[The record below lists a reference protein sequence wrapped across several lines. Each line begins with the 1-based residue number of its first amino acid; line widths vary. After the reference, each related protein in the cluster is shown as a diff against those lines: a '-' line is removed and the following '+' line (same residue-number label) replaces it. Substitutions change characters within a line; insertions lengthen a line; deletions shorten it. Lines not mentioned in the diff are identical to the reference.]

1 MKYLYLACRPIWQK
15 LRRGHYWRIVSQVN
29 RLEESLTSL
38 GREDLDQQLMD
49 LYSRSRARKDIKSL
63 IPMALAIGREYSRR
77 VLEMRHYDVQLMGTL
92 ALYEGHIAEMD
103 TGEGKTLMAPL
114 AAFLHHLED
123 VDRSVHIVTANEYL
137 AARDAQWMG
146 PLYKALELSV
156 GLIVP
161 GQSTADRVR
170 AYQNQVIYAT
180 SKEIVFD
187 SLREPVRQRKTST
200 VDAILRPQVEMQL
213 DPKYDFAIV
222 DEVDSVLIDQAS
234 SPLSL
239 GASSQISPQLDLYR
253 RAEEVAGQ
261 LVRGKHYRLM
271 HDDRKVEL
279 KDEGRAE
286 SRSLGTGVLRL
297 LPAGHK
303 WERYVTCSL
312 AARYIYKK
320 DQHYVARDGK
330 IILIDESTG
339 RLLPGRQ
346 LQDGLHQAVEVH
358 NGFSPSA
365 ELRGNIKTTFQTF
378 FRKYKKLA
386 GMTGTASIA
395 ALEFLVVYGLKVLP
409 IPPNKPSRRT
419 LLPDNVYR
427 SNKRKLQAV
436 VNQIESLHATGRPL
450 LIATGSVK
458 GSEELSVAL
467 QAHGLAHEVLNAK
480 NHAREAEIIAQ
491 AGHEGKITIIT
502 NMAGRGVDIV
512 LGEGIADKGGIFL
525 LSTDRLA
532 FHRLDLQLSGRIG
545 RQGDPGDCQ
554 FFLSLRDDLMRYANR
569 KKVFRL
575 RRQTRNRRSEAIASP
590 AAAQLFNKMQ
600 RHIDKLTSK
609 QRRRVF
615 KGEKHREKMKEQG
628 LWAEWMNQQ

>member
-1 MKYLYLACRPIWQK
+1 MKYLYLICRGLWQK
-15 LRRGHYWRIVSQVN
+15 LKRWQYRRIVIKAN

-38 GREDLDQQLMD
+38 SREELNQRLGD
-49 LYSRSRARKDIKSL
+49 LYNRARARKDIKLL
-63 IPMALAIGREYSRR
+63 IPMALAIGREYSQR
-77 VLEMRHYDVQLMGTL
+77 VLKMRHYDVQLMGTM
-92 ALYEGHIAEMD
+92 ALYEGHIVEMD

-123 VDRSVHIVTANEYL
+123 VDRCVHIVTANEYL

-146 PLYKALELSV
+146 PLYEVLGLSV

-161 GQSTADRVR
+161 GQTAADRIR
-170 AYQNQVIYAT
+170 AYQKQVIYAT
-180 SKEIVFD
+180 AKDIVFD
-187 SLREPVRQRKTST
+187 SLREPVRQRQTSA

-213 DPKYDFAIV
+213 DPNYDFAIV

-239 GASSQISPQLDLYR
+239 GASSQISPRLELYR

-286 SRSLGTGVLRL
+286 ARRQARGVLRL

-303 WERYVTCSL
+303 WERYITCAL

-320 DQHYVARDGK
+320 DQHYVTHENK
-330 IILIDESTG
+330 VILIDESTG

-346 LQDGLHQAVEVH
+346 LQDGLHQALEVH
-358 NGFSPSA
+358 NDIIPTV
-365 ELRGNIKTTFQTF
+365 ELRGNVKTTFQTF

-409 IPPNKPSRRT
+409 IPPNKPSQRR
-419 LLPDNVYR
+419 LLPDKVYR
-427 SNKRKLQAV
+427 SDKRKLLAV
-436 VNQIESLHATGRPL
+436 VDYIKTLHATGRPL

-458 GSEELSVAL
+458 GSEQLSAAL
-467 QAHGLAHEVLNAK
+467 QKEQLAHDVLNAK

-491 AGHEGKITIIT
+491 AGKEGKITIIT

-512 LGEGIADKGGIFL
+512 LGDGVAQNGGIFL

-532 FHRLDLQLSGRIG
+532 FRRLDLQLSGRIG
-545 RQGDPGDCQ
+545 RQGDPGECQ

-569 KKVFRL
+569 KKIFRL
-575 RRQTRNRRSEAIASP
+575 RRQTRHQRSESIESP
-590 AAAQLFNKMQ
+590 DAARLFNKVQ
-600 RHIDKLTSK
+600 RHIDKITSK

-615 KGEKHREKMKEQG
+615 KGEKHREKLKEQG
-628 LWAEWMNQQ
+628 LWEDWMNQQ